1 MAKPGWKDG
10 GDVTMSEFMHYVRE
24 HEKNL
29 RLQFSHLDKNQDGKY
44 LLSYKV
50 NIFLAISVIGRSLL
64 SGNLSQITFSGRRK
78 ANKGR

>member
-1 MAKPGWKDG
+1 
-10 GDVTMSEFMHYVRE
+10 MSEFMHYVRE